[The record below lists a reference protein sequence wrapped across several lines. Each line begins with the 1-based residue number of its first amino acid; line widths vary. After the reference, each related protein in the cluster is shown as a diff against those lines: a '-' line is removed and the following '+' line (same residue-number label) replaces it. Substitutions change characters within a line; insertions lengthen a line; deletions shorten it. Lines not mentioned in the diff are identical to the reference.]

1 MAEKAC
7 TPVIDPHRA
16 LSPLPPGAEFSC
28 YLCVAFTCLH
38 STSGMTGSGASERA
52 QEMAFRERTKSCWE
66 QTAHFGHVSRI
77 RTSDFTGLTDNQ
89 GLIILG
95 VSQRVIFSE
104 GNYLK
109 NNFCHTGCPR
119 VRRACLCA
127 TLLIWK

>member
-1 MAEKAC
+1 M
-7 TPVIDPHRA
+7 T
-16 LSPLPPGAEFSC
+16 
-28 YLCVAFTCLH
+28 FTCLPREWKDAPSQEAAVGGIKREPWKGH
-38 STSGMTGSGASERA
+38 RECEQRA
-52 QEMAFRERTKSCWE
+52 AENKHNTLEGTDA
-66 QTAHFGHVSRI
+66 AAHVSRI

-109 NNFCHTGCPR
+109 NNFCHTGCPC